1 MRYSVRGPDRLSLD
15 EKESHMQPY
24 LEKLSEVLV
33 SFFLNLL
40 AALVILVISIYLARI
55 LSSIVRRMLD
65 HRKIPLGVIQLFTQ
79 LTYWTII
86 VSGAILALQRFF
98 NITAFLAGLGIAGLT
113 VGLAL
118 QDVLKNFV
126 AGVILLVQRPFHV
139 GETIGVKGF
148 DGTITAIDLRAT
160 EMRATDGRL
169 VILPNADVLA
179 NPIINYSRTN
189 QRQAELSLN
198 LPLTCEPNTVKQ
210 ILMDAGKDIEGFLYK
225 PEPAVVFV
233 NLTNSAMQVNLSF
246 WVDVKKNDIGHVRE
260 EVLFKIKAA
269 FSEEGIE
276 IPHPIQAVYSKAA

>member
-1 MRYSVRGPDRLSLD
+1 
-15 EKESHMQPY
+15 MQPF
-24 LEKLSEVLV
+24 LEKLSEILV
-33 SFFLNLL
+33 SFLWNLL
-40 AALVILVISIYLARI
+40 AALVILVISLYLARI
-55 LSSIVRRMLD
+55 LSSILRRALD

-79 LTYWTII
+79 LTYWAII

-118 QDVLKNFV
+118 QDVMKNFV
-126 AGVILLVQRPFHV
+126 AGVILLVQRPFYV

-160 EMRATDGRL
+160 EMRASDGRL

-179 NPIINYSRTN
+179 NPIINYSRTH
-189 QRQAELSLN
+189 QRQTELSLN
-198 LPLTCEPNTVKQ
+198 VPLTCEPETVKQ
-210 ILMDAGKDIEGFLYK
+210 ILMDAGKDIAGFLYK

-233 NLTNSAMQVNLSF
+233 NLTNSAIQANLSF
-246 WVDVKKNDIGHVRE
+246 WVDVKKNDVGRVKE
-260 EVLFKIKAA
+260 AVLLKIKSA

-276 IPHPIQAVYSKAA
+276 IPHPIQAVYSKAV